1 MRVLLFLDV
10 LRTKREIPET
20 WCNSI
25 AIRSK
30 VCYNETGKAVK
41 CMIMIYLLFAMSIF
55 MIRILAGYDSRYQ
68 NGKYLSVKNT
78 VLSKIL
84 LDSMS
89 IYSKTKRLKKDKNKM
104 SICGIPFYVAA
115 AFVLLIN
122 LVFLFITDIPIE
134 PWGIETSKFIVYAN
148 TLNDK
153 ISAISILLLLM
164 SIIAYIAVT
173 IIHSTKE
180 TKPKWIKVFAWIVAL
195 IMILTAVLSSIYFLI
210 ELIASF
216 S

>member
-1 MRVLLFLDV
+1 
-10 LRTKREIPET
+10 
-20 WCNSI
+20 
-25 AIRSK
+25 
-30 VCYNETGKAVK
+30 
-41 CMIMIYLLFAMSIF
+41 MIMIYLLFAMSIF

-89 IYSKTKRLKKDKNKM
+89 IYSRTKRLKKDKNKM
-104 SICGIPFYVAA
+104 SICGIPFYVTA

-134 PWGIETSKFIVYAN
+134 PWGIETSKFIVYAK
-148 TLNDK
+148 TFNDK

-164 SIIAYIAVT
+164 SIISYIAVT

-180 TKPKWIKVFAWIVAL
+180 TKQKWIKFFVWAVAA
-195 IMILTAVLSSIYFLI
+195 IMFLTAVLSSIYFLI
-210 ELIASF
+210 ELMASF

>member
-1 MRVLLFLDV
+1 
-10 LRTKREIPET
+10 
-20 WCNSI
+20 
-25 AIRSK
+25 
-30 VCYNETGKAVK
+30 
-41 CMIMIYLLFAMSIF
+41 MIMIYLLFAMSIF

-89 IYSKTKRLKKDKNKM
+89 IYSRTKRLKKDKNKM

-115 AFVLLIN
+115 VFVLLIN

-153 ISAISILLLLM
+153 ISSISILQLLM
-164 SIIAYIAVT
+164 SIVGYIAFT

-180 TKPKWIKVFAWIVAL
+180 TKPKWIKVFVWMVAV

>member
-1 MRVLLFLDV
+1 
-10 LRTKREIPET
+10 
-20 WCNSI
+20 
-25 AIRSK
+25 
-30 VCYNETGKAVK
+30 
-41 CMIMIYLLFAMSIF
+41 MIMIYLLFAMSIF
-55 MIRILAGYDSRYQ
+55 MIRILAGYDSRYK

-84 LDSMS
+84 LDGMS

-115 AFVLLIN
+115 ACVLLIN

-153 ISAISILLLLM
+153 ISSISILLLLM
-164 SIIAYIAVT
+164 SIVGYIAFT

-180 TKPKWIKVFAWIVAL
+180 TKPKWIKVFAWMVAV